1 MGSAAN
7 MVRSLV
13 VIGVLVAAYVAI
25 VARSD
30 RLPTPA
36 VDAVALAAAQSAQSN
51 QPYAAAVGL
60 PAGWSAES
68 AILTRTADG
77 TMTWQIVYR
86 TPANDPVAVK
96 QAVDPKR
103 AWLVAS
109 TAEGVEQGTV
119 SVAAATWRVF
129 RAEDKG
135 QVAVVQDGPGTGDL
149 TTVVL
154 GQAPQADVEALAAA
168 LRPSPLS
175 GPGSTP

>member
-1 MGSAAN
+1 MASFGDVGDGLR
-7 MVRSLV
+7 VR
-13 VIGVLVAAYVAI
+13 
-25 VARSD
+25 
-30 RLPTPA
+30 
-36 VDAVALAAAQSAQSN
+36 
-51 QPYAAAVGL
+51 PYAITGGRTRSRAEL
-60 PAGWSAES
+60 PVEA
-68 AILTRTADG
+68 
-77 TMTWQIVYR
+77 IVYR

-119 SVAAATWRVF
+119 SVAGATWRVF